1 MIGICCGALGALA
14 VLAAYWL
21 GIAAGRKCAGTLVTG
36 SAAGDDNEKEQ
47 RLLYAEQ
54 RAFEDMLHYNMDT
67 AYGLGDSV
75 ALEEGGDG
83 R

>member
-1 MIGICCGALGALA
+1 MIEICCGALGALA

-21 GIAAGRKCAGTLVTG
+21 GIATGRKYAGTPVTG
-36 SAAGDDNEKEQ
+36 STADGDNEKE
-47 RLLYAEQ
+47 RLLLYAEQ

-75 ALEEGGDG
+75 ALDGVGDG